1 MNILDQIYR
10 HKLAEVEAKKADTP
24 LARLKDSVTF
34 EQPCRS
40 MRASLQEHT
49 PYGIIAEF
57 KRKSPSKGD
66 IGMQADVAAVTG
78 AYVRGGAAALSVLT
92 DARFFGAQADD
103 FAVARQW
110 EIPILR
116 KDFIVDAYQLA
127 ESKAMGADAVLLIA
141 GMLDPVQLSDYCA
154 EAQMLGMEV
163 LLETHTEE
171 DIALAETIPAEMVGI
186 NNRSL
191 RSFAVDVARSKRLC
205 GMLPGSRLKI
215 AESGLNEVAVV
226 RELADYGFG
235 GFLMGEYFMRG
246 ADCGAFI
253 KQLRDAD

>member
-10 HKLAEVEAKKADTP
+10 HKLAEVEAKKGETP
-24 LARLKDSVTF
+24 LTRLKDSVYF
-34 EQPCRS
+34 GRSCRS
-40 MRASLQEHT
+40 MRESLQEHA

-57 KRKSPSKGD
+57 KRRSPSKGD
-66 IGMQADVAAVTG
+66 IGVQADVAAVTG
-78 AYVRGGAAALSVLT
+78 AYVQGGAAALSVLT

-103 FAVARQW
+103 FAIARQW
-110 EIPILR
+110 DIPILR
-116 KDFIVDAYQLA
+116 KDFIVDAYQLV

-141 GMLDPVQLSDYCA
+141 GMLEPAQLLDFCLQ
-154 EAQMLGMEV
+154 AQALGMEV

-171 DIALAETIPAEMVGI
+171 DISLAETIPAEMVGI

-191 RSFAVDVARSKRLC
+191 RSFAVDVERSKRLC
-205 GMLPGSRLKI
+205 GILPEGRLKI
-215 AESGLNEVAVV
+215 AESGLDEVAVV
-226 RELADYGFG
+226 RDLARHGFG